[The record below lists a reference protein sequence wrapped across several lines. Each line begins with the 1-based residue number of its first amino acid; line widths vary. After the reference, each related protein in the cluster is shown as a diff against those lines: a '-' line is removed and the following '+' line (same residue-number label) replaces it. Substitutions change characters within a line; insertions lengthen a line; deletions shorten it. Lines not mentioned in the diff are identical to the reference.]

1 MRALKRIAITALIL
15 VTILACFIAY
25 LAWDISRYDEVNS
38 PPMFDGVMDNTP
50 ITEAR
55 TQTINLLLA
64 IYQALENQAGLGP
77 WEPVT
82 NDYQIQG
89 ADLICS
95 PTGEGT
101 NEEYLLATAPGDITF
116 EQANTIISQVA
127 EPHGFASMKENIS
140 VFVRASDG
148 ARIWFDAAAPGYTTV
163 VITTGCHPGTIYQDW
178 PTGTENIPT
187 HLRGIG
193 RRHHDHETWSPH
205 EPTNPTPSPPP
216 GWTTPTPSTRP
227 ERPSE
232 PPRV

>member
-1 MRALKRIAITALIL
+1 MRDQDSSADSPDSPAPWWMRALKRIAITALIL

-55 TQTINLLLA
+55 TQTIDLLLA

-101 NEEYLLATAPGDITF
+101 NEEYRLATAPGTITLD
-116 EQANTIISQVA
+116 QANTIISQVA
-127 EPHGFASMKENIS
+127 EPHGFATHEDFKDA
-140 VFVRASDG
+140 FTRHSDG
-148 ARIWFDAAAPGYTTV
+148 AEIWLTGRDSGQTIV
-163 VITTGCHPGTIYQDW
+163 NITTGCHPGTIYQDW

-205 EPTNPTPSPPP
+205 EPTNPTPSP
-216 GWTTPTPSTRP
+216 
-227 ERPSE
+227 
-232 PPRV
+232 